1 MPKMIARRILSL
13 VTWITVE
20 PIQFIYCVM
29 FSISAVVRDNLFIG
43 KSFFFGGGAVRTHFG
58 YRR

>member
-43 KSFFFGGGAVRTHFG
+43 KNRIFFLG
-58 YRR
+58 